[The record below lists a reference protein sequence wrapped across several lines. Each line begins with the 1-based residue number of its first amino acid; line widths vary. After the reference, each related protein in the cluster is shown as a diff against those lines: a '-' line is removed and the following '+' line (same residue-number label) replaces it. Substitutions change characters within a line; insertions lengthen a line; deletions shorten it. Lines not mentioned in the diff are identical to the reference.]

1 MSKNQAEEAASAPEQ
16 LPSRIQQ
23 RNKLHRRVLRY
34 WREALGVLFL
44 LVIVATIFIVRHYR
58 ADEDAESAQTWRDKI
73 SVSGTVGRIPT
84 VSVSGGVSVSAEKV
98 ELLEQGTGREI
109 TPDSPLIVAIWSFD
123 GATGKA
129 VDDSGR
135 PSVQVGLA
143 SPDSFDE
150 ALLAGV
156 VGKPEGSRVLF
167 VRPVSRG
174 SDVGTEVNVVDVL
187 HSAASGE
194 VVEGQDSPLKV
205 TMTDTGPNISHEPGA
220 PPDDLKVQM
229 LVRGDGIQVKNTDSV
244 LVQFVRA
251 DWSDSVVA
259 DSTWWKGI
267 PKAIN
272 LAEAM
277 PGVRV
282 ALTDQRVG
290 SRIALTI
297 PPELALGDG
306 TVTMVIDIIAA
317 EGEGGTLTPSTTK
330 SEEVT
335 S

>member
-1 MSKNQAEEAASAPEQ
+1 MSKDQAEKAAPSKH
-16 LPSRIQQ
+16 LPSRMQQ
-23 RNKLHRRVLRY
+23 RNKLHRRILRY
-34 WREALGVLFL
+34 WREALGVLVL
-44 LVIVATIFIVRHYR
+44 LVIALTIFIVQHYR
-58 ADEDAESAQTWRDKI
+58 TDEDAQPAQTWRDKI
-73 SVSGTVGRIPT
+73 QVSGTVGRIPT
-84 VSVSGGVSVSAEKV
+84 LSISGSVSVSSEKV
-98 ELLEQGTGREI
+98 ELLEQGSGREI
-109 TPDSPLIVAIWSFD
+109 TADSPLIVAIWSFD
-123 GATGKA
+123 GATGRA
-129 VDDSGR
+129 VDQSSH

-174 SDVGTEVNVVDVL
+174 GELGTEVNVVDAL

-194 VVEGQDSPLKV
+194 VVEEQGGPLKV
-205 TMTDTGPNISHEPGA
+205 TMTDTGPNISHDPGD

-251 DWSDSVVA
+251 NWTDSVVQ

-290 SRIALTI
+290 SRLALTI
-297 PPELALGDG
+297 PSEMALGDG
-306 TVTMVIDIIAA
+306 AVTMVIDIIAA
-317 EGEGGTLTPSTTK
+317 QREGGTLTPSTTE